1 MCAVVKALFYSQSN
15 VFSAQMC
22 SPIQWCFQWQTHCR
36 DHFMLTANGKV
47 FNQFCS
53 YDVKLDFKDHKDVA
67 TIKLEWKHAQDAAA
81 FTVIPTGRLVHRFV

>member
-1 MCAVVKALFYSQSN
+1 
-15 VFSAQMC
+15 
-22 SPIQWCFQWQTHCR
+22 
-36 DHFMLTANGKV
+36 MLTANGKV

-81 FTVIPTGRLVHRFV
+81 FTVIPTGRLVNRFV